1 MSNVSMSYAFLPY
14 EARAYSYYIA
24 SDSGAR
30 VVDNSLIFFFRCF
43 SSTCINIYSFV
54 LFHLVLIF
62 LSVFFSGLQFVLLS
76 FLEQRTG

>member
-30 VVDNSLIFFFRCF
+30 VVDNSLIFLYFFF
-43 SSTCINIYSFV
+43 PFLFKHLHIY
-54 LFHLVLIF
+54 L
-62 LSVFFSGLQFVLLS
+62 
-76 FLEQRTG
+76 